1 MGKVLRFRK
10 GLPNSEHVAQAAQD
24 LAPLNTG
31 QLRVLSGLSNRELV
45 SQIKHGTG
53 HMALGQAVL
62 ARLGR
67 CTGSAIKAA
76 LNELL
81 KKRERHAS

>member
-1 MGKVLRFRK
+1 M
-10 GLPNSEHVAQAAQD
+10 
-24 LAPLNTG
+24 
-31 QLRVLSGLSNRELV
+31 LSGLSNRELV